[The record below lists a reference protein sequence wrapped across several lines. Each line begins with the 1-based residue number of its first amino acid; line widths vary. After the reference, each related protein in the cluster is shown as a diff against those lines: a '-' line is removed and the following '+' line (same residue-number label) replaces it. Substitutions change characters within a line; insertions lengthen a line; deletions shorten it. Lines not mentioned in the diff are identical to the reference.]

1 MSKLNDIFKL
11 LMSLHREYSAMLS
24 EEEQMENDDWFDFVE
39 EEVFAFKR
47 KINLWL
53 KNVEE
58 DQKLCARSER
68 SHSKRSFKK
77 IVKSNMIKTSG
88 SSSRSPGSK
97 TRTLEE
103 NAKLAELEAEEA
115 FLVRTQMADSEEEM
129 LKIQQMVAKTRA
141 KIKIF
146 EESEVDNKFLHHN
159 KQKFVVSSQ
168 DIHRTSTGIS
178 HHQRREP
185 TMKHQSNVANNI
197 QSKGQDFT
205 EILCKLVKHKSAPY
219 VDLDAVGG
227 NLLEYHYFMML
238 FHEIVEKRVDN
249 PRGKLTRLINY
260 TKGDAKEMIKHCAQQ
275 PPAEALRNTKA
286 LLGRKYGSPYKIM
299 TMYKKRNQGL
309 ATSQEWR
316 C

>member
-1 MSKLNDIFKL
+1 MSKLNMYKL
-11 LMSLHREYSAMLS
+11 LMSLHREYGVMLR
-24 EEEQMENDDWFDFVE
+24 EEEEMENNDWFDFFD
-39 EEVFAFKR
+39 EEVFTFKR

-58 DQKLCARSER
+58 DQRLCARSER
-68 SHSKRSFKK
+68 SHSKRSFQKS
-77 IVKSNMIKTSG
+77 VKSNMIKTLG
-88 SSSRSPGSK
+88 TSSRSSGSK
-97 TRTLEE
+97 TRALEE
-103 NAKLAELEAEEA
+103 NAKLAELEAKKA
-115 FLVRTQMADSEEEM
+115 FLVRKQMADSEEEM

-141 KIKIF
+141 KTKIF

-159 KQKFVVSSQ
+159 KQKFVTSSQ

-249 PRGKLTRLINY
+249 PRGKLTRLIKY
-260 TKGDAKEMIKHCAQQ
+260 TKGDAKEMIKHCVQQ
-275 PPAEALRNTKA
+275 PPGERFRNAKA
-286 LLGRKYGSPYKIM
+286 LLERKYGNPYKIM
-299 TMYKKRNQGL
+299 TMYKKEIN
-309 ATSQEWR
+309 A
-316 C
+316 

>member
-1 MSKLNDIFKL
+1 MWKLNDIFKL

-103 NAKLAELEAEEA
+103 NSKLAELEAEEA

-159 KQKFVVSSQ
+159 KQNFVVSSQ
-168 DIHRTSTGIS
+168 DIHRTSTGIT

-219 VDLDAVGG
+219 FDLDAVGG

-249 PRGKLTRLINY
+249 TRGKLTRLIKY

-275 PPAEALRNTKA
+275 PPAEDLRNAKA

>member
-141 KIKIF
+141 KMKIF

-159 KQKFVVSSQ
+159 KQNFVASSQ

-249 PRGKLTRLINY
+249 PRGKLTRLIKY
-260 TKGDAKEMIKHCAQQ
+260 TKGDAKEMIKHCVQQ
-275 PPAEALRNTKA
+275 PPGERFRNAKA
-286 LLGRKYGSPYKIM
+286 LLERKYGNPYKIM
-299 TMYKKRNQGL
+299 TMYKKEIN
-309 ATSQEWR
+309 A
-316 C
+316 

>member
-1 MSKLNDIFKL
+1 
-11 LMSLHREYSAMLS
+11 MSLHRENGVMLR
-24 EEEQMENDDWFDFVE
+24 EEEEMENNDWFDFFD
-39 EEVFAFKR
+39 EEVFTFKR

-58 DQKLCARSER
+58 DQRLCARSER
-68 SHSKRSFKK
+68 SHSKRSFQKS
-77 IVKSNMIKTSG
+77 VKSNMIKTLG
-88 SSSRSPGSK
+88 ISSRSSGSK
-97 TRTLEE
+97 TRALEE
-103 NAKLAELEAEEA
+103 NAKLAELEAKKA
-115 FLVRTQMADSEEEM
+115 FLVRKQMADSEEEM
-129 LKIQQMVAKTRA
+129 LKIQQMVANTRA
-141 KIKIF
+141 KTKIF

-159 KQKFVVSSQ
+159 KQNFVASSQ

-249 PRGKLTRLINY
+249 PRGKLTRLIKY
-260 TKGDAKEMIKHCAQQ
+260 TKGDAKEMIKHCVQQ
-275 PPAEALRNTKA
+275 PPGERFRNAKA
-286 LLGRKYGSPYKIM
+286 LLERKYGNPYKIM
-299 TMYKKRNQGL
+299 TMYKKEIN
-309 ATSQEWR
+309 A
-316 C
+316 

>member
-1 MSKLNDIFKL
+1 
-11 LMSLHREYSAMLS
+11 MSLHRENGVMLR
-24 EEEQMENDDWFDFVE
+24 EEEEMENNDWFDFFD
-39 EEVFAFKR
+39 EEVFTFKR

-58 DQKLCARSER
+58 DQRLCARSER
-68 SHSKRSFKK
+68 SHSKRSFQKS
-77 IVKSNMIKTSG
+77 VKSNMIKTLG
-88 SSSRSPGSK
+88 ISSRSSGSK
-97 TRTLEE
+97 TRALEE
-103 NAKLAELEAEEA
+103 NAKLAELEAKKA
-115 FLVRTQMADSEEEM
+115 FLVRKQMADSEEEM

-141 KIKIF
+141 KTKIF

-249 PRGKLTRLINY
+249 PRGKLTRLIKY
-260 TKGDAKEMIKHCAQQ
+260 TKGDAKEMIKHCVQQ
-275 PPAEALRNTKA
+275 PPGERFRNAKA
-286 LLGRKYGSPYKIM
+286 LLERKYGNPYKIM
-299 TMYKKRNQGL
+299 TMYKKEIN
-309 ATSQEWR
+309 A
-316 C
+316 

>member
-141 KIKIF
+141 KTKIF

-159 KQKFVVSSQ
+159 KQNFVASSQ

-249 PRGKLTRLINY
+249 PRGKLTRLIKY
-260 TKGDAKEMIKHCAQQ
+260 TKGDAKEMIKHCVQQ
-275 PPAEALRNTKA
+275 PPGERFRNAKA
-286 LLGRKYGSPYKIM
+286 LLERKYGNPYKIM
-299 TMYKKRNQGL
+299 TMYKKEIN
-309 ATSQEWR
+309 A
-316 C
+316 